1 MNHSVEPIAH
11 IHNDYKDKFGIPRQ
25 SCLVNGCVSEIV
37 FCEKYR
43 DTNALRGLEE
53 FSHIWLLWIF
63 SEAECDKEWN
73 PTVRPPRLGG
83 NKRVGVFS
91 TRSPFHPNRIGLS
104 CVKILSIDKTSDRG
118 TIIRVSGAD
127 LMDGT
132 AIIDIKP
139 YLTFTDSHPEA
150 VCGFA
155 DKVLNNNVDVR
166 FSGDFSDL
174 NDDVKNTICEILR
187 QNPRPSY
194 HSDTERIYSMRYAE
208 YDIKFMYSDNGITVT
223 NITKLN
229 GSEE

>member
-1 MNHSVEPIAH
+1 M
-11 IHNDYKDKFGIPRQ
+11 
-25 SCLVNGCVSEIV
+25 
-37 FCEKYR
+37 
-43 DTNALRGLEE
+43 
-53 FSHIWLLWIF
+53 IWLLWIF

-104 CVKILSIDKTSDRG
+104 CVKILSIDKTSDSG

-166 FSGDFSDL
+166 FSGDFSGL